1 MILRYVT
8 CLLINVICSCVYN
21 KLKLDHN
28 SRYYKFVPNLPER
41 LQPQCMRLHGLRACV
56 IRALHYSYF
65 RTSEG
70 EGDDMSYLRQEE
82 PHSLVKRKCILMWH
96 KVNCKLLFVRI

>member
-1 MILRYVT
+1 MIK
-8 CLLINVICSCVYN
+8 CSSILCNNIMITLCYF
-21 KLKLDHN
+21 
-28 SRYYKFVPNLPER
+28 RYYKFVPNLPEH

-65 RTSEG
+65 TSLLQREV
-70 EGDDMSYLRQEE
+70 DNMSYLRQEE

-96 KVNCKLLFVRI
+96 KVSCE